1 MASWHYIQHGTMSNG
16 MIFTR
21 VTKLYPSY
29 DGGLN
34 KGDIHQFLIGMKAH
48 DSCYSFFIPSQD
60 CVPSP
65 TREHETEVCLV
76 CPINE
81 TETEINK
88 ITFICVLKRSRCS
101 DVSSPVCWEGGFYC
115 ANLISHFL
123 SLSPCVRSFRPPR
136 ASAVPGMPHNTP
148 QQHRTTGAQ
157 QHSSTGAQLHSS
169 TATQQHREIK
179 SSDSSSSVWCLW
191 SRPGPGV
198 TRILD
203 QSQCSLGWHPGQNQN
218 QMTLGPKSA
227 VVWDDIQARSSPMAS
242 AKEPGQYQQFFR
254 DRASSIS
261 AVL

>member
-115 ANLISHFL
+115 ARVGLVSVSFL
-123 SLSPCVRSFRPPR
+123 LDLNNVSLRHRYGYNRICFDFRTESVTPGTFVLSF
-136 ASAVPGMPHNTP
+136 SFDKFVW
-148 QQHRTTGAQ
+148 Q
-157 QHSSTGAQLHSS
+157 SVFKST
-169 TATQQHREIK
+169 
-179 SSDSSSSVWCLW
+179 
-191 SRPGPGV
+191 
-198 TRILD
+198 
-203 QSQCSLGWHPGQNQN
+203 
-218 QMTLGPKSA
+218 
-227 VVWDDIQARSSPMAS
+227 
-242 AKEPGQYQQFFR
+242 
-254 DRASSIS
+254 
-261 AVL
+261 